1 MAEAEAGANG
11 AVGRAPAVAAR
22 VSVKIAFAVEAAG
35 GGVSQRAEG
44 FRLTSL
50 ILSGPAQCEAKRWFG
65 VYAKGV
71 VC

>member
-35 GGVSQRAEG
+35 GGVSSVGGKGSAASLSNPSGSKTRMRA
-44 FRLTSL
+44 
-50 ILSGPAQCEAKRWFG
+50 I
-65 VYAKGV
+65 
-71 VC
+71 